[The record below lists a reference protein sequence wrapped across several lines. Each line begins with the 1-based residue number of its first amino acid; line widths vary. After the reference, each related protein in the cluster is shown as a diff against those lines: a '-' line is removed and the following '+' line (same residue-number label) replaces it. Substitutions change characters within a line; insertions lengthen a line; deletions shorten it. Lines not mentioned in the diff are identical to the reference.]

1 MRNGV
6 VEQRHGRA
14 CSGAERCGCPWSYR
28 IDDREGVD
36 GRRRQIRKSGFRTM
50 TLAREKLADAQ
61 RRMAAG
67 EEVGGSLRVGEYLA
81 SWLDAKEAAGR
92 KASTIAQYRDLTKR
106 FLTPHLG
113 HVKLSDLRAT
123 HVEKMLG
130 AMEQE
135 GRGLVT
141 RRRTVAVLSSA
152 LGSAVKRRLVP
163 WNVCTQIEQA
173 PEDSEPRPVWDV
185 EQVRR
190 FLASVQGDRLAALW
204 RLYCLVGVRRG
215 EGVGLGWDAVDLE
228 AGELRINR
236 SLGEV
241 GGQLSWGTP
250 KTANGRRTIALDP
263 GTVTALRTH
272 RARQG
277 EEKLA
282 LGAGYRDEG
291 LVFAAE
297 DGRPIWPGYVSDR
310 FHALADLVELPRIR
324 LHDLRH
330 SAASLALAAGI
341 DLKTVSSNLGHAG
354 ISITADRYSH
364 VLPAVARA
372 AAEKVAS
379 LIDEGR
385 PA

>member
-1 MRNGV
+1 MTQAK
-6 VEQRHGRA
+6 EA
-14 CSGAERCGCPWSYR
+14 LAE
-28 IDDREGVD
+28 D
-36 GRRRQIRKSGFRTM
+36 
-50 TLAREKLADAQ
+50 L
-61 RRMAAG
+61 RRMSAG

-106 FLTPHLG
+106 YLTPHLG
-113 HVKLSDLRAT
+113 RVKLSDLRAS
-123 HVEKMLG
+123 HVEKML
-130 AMEQE
+130 ASMEAE

-173 PEDSEPRPVWDV
+173 PERSEPRPVWDAA
-185 EQVRR
+185 QVRQ
-190 FLASVQGDRLAALW
+190 FLASVQKDRLAALW

-215 EGVGLGWDAVDLE
+215 EGVGLKWDAVDLD
-228 AGELRINR
+228 AGELRISR

-241 GGQLSWGTP
+241 DGKLSWGTP

-263 GTVTALRTH
+263 GTVDALRSH
-272 RARQG
+272 RTRQNV
-277 EEKLA
+277 EKLA
-282 LGAGYRDEG
+282 LGAGYRDDR
-291 LVFAAE
+291 LVFAWQ
-297 DGRPIWPGYVSDR
+297 DGNVIWPGYISDR
-310 FHALADLVELPRIR
+310 FHTLTDLIELPRIR

-330 SAASLALAAGI
+330 SAASLALAAGV

-364 VLPAVARA
+364 VLPAVARE
-372 AAEKVAS
+372 AAERVAA
-379 LIDEGR
+379 LVDFG